1 MFSPSK
7 RAQFTDQMA
16 YNMERMA
23 NKPHRKMFIQESAE
37 TNKIGDPLFRLDQQ
51 DLKWKDKRNQ
61 FQARQESYI
70 RQFSPQKRS
79 KSQLQ
84 YDNQLSDFV
93 SPIDRD
99 FQRSHRDI
107 HHFPKKKIVRDRLN
121 ESCQNIFAPSSSQ
134 NMKNS
139 LNNNNGKNNN
149 LNLSV
154 QFWNKPMRSASH
166 LRNRSSSIM
175 VDSFCQDKDI
185 SPREEYN
192 RTSQSQM
199 SINPNYAQR
208 YKNTNIILGVSDS
221 SPQPNERGIRT
232 YHDQFPVETNI
243 LHLTGK
249 TSATGFTHNISYQ
262 IADRSRENSQ
272 TNARVFNVG
281 SEITPSFHKKG
292 IKTFFQTPSE
302 GAKGLPNPVTGNNMK
317 KEKPI
322 GIRIVNTS
330 SKKQNLFDSIYNS
343 TNEFSPEKNIGI
355 KCKINT
361 NQKKSNPIVMFD
373 PSDPNQQPIS
383 ARHGKKTYA
392 FQKSPSPVKY
402 LLQQSQLQETPN
414 KCNNETLNNSVNLN
428 NSILANNS
436 INNIISNSN
445 NKNNISNNPN
455 QNQNLNQSS
464 IIAHNQEAE
473 TNQNGQVQNQQ
484 QQQRIHKKL
493 VDVYPKSNQPSH
505 FNYLAYLNSTS
516 YQEKYKETQEKNSK
530 GYFGQRNKSP
540 NMKEVMY
547 SVSSVKGSTLQITN
561 KLNVNTNNPNNQ
573 VNLNSSVIQQQ
584 KEENN
589 ESVILTNR
597 NQSIQQQ
604 ENISGTPVRRSS
616 QKSTQQLS
624 QQTQNQS
631 QQIQQN
637 QMHSNS
643 QQMSSTQKNP
653 KKYYPEKTM
662 SVQQSQN
669 LNLSQVKQAVK
680 MGEIQGVKKIYD
692 FESFKNKY
700 R

>member
-1 MFSPSK
+1 MFSPTK

-16 YNMERMA
+16 NNMERMV

-37 TNKIGDPLFRLDQQ
+37 TNKFGDPLFRIDQQ

-61 FQARQESYI
+61 IQARQESYI

-99 FQRSHRDI
+99 FQRSNRDI
-107 HHFPKKKIVRDRLN
+107 HNFSKKKIVRDRLN

-134 NMKNS
+134 NMKNT

-166 LRNRSSSIM
+166 LRNRSSSI
-175 VDSFCQDKDI
+175 VIDSFCQDKDV

-199 SINPNYAQR
+199 SVNPNYAHR

-221 SPQPNERGIRT
+221 SPQPNEKGIRT

-262 IADRSRENSQ
+262 ITDRSRENSQ
-272 TNARVFNVG
+272 TNARVFNLG
-281 SEITPSFHKKG
+281 SEITPSFHNKG

-343 TNEFSPEKNIGI
+343 TNEFSPEKNTGI

-361 NQKKSNPIVMFD
+361 NQKKGNPLVMFD
-373 PSDPNQQPIS
+373 PSDPANQPAS

-414 KCNNETLNNSVNLN
+414 KGNNETLNNSINLN
-428 NSILANNS
+428 NSTLLANNS
-436 INNIISNSN
+436 SNNIINNSN

-455 QNQNLNQSS
+455 QNQNQNQQS
-464 IIAHNQEAE
+464 IISHNQEGEA
-473 TNQNGQVQNQQ
+473 NFKGQSQAQK

-493 VDVYPKSNQPSH
+493 VDAFPKANQPSH
-505 FNYLAYLNSTS
+505 FNYLAYLNSSS
-516 YQEKYKETQEKNSK
+516 YQEKYKDAQEKNSK
-530 GYFGQRNKSP
+530 GSFGLRNKSP

-547 SVSSVKGSTLQITN
+547 SVSSVKNSTLQSTN

-573 VNLNSSVIQQQ
+573 INQNSSIVQQS

-616 QKSTQQLS
+616 QKSTQQIS
-624 QQTQNQS
+624 QQSQNQS
-631 QQIQQN
+631 QQQQS
-637 QMHSNS
+637 QMHSSS
-643 QQMSSTQKNP
+643 QMLSSNQKSS

>member
-1 MFSPSK
+1 MFSPTK
-7 RAQFTDQMA
+7 RAQFTDQMT
-16 YNMERMA
+16 NNIERMA

-37 TNKIGDPLFRLDQQ
+37 TNKFGDPLFRIDQQ

-61 FQARQESYI
+61 FQAKQESYI

-107 HHFPKKKIVRDRLN
+107 HNFSKKKIVRDRLN

-134 NMKNS
+134 NLKNS
-139 LNNNNGKNNN
+139 HNNNNGKNSN

-166 LRNRSSSIM
+166 LRNRSSSIV
-175 VDSFCQDKDI
+175 VDSFCQDV
-185 SPREEYN
+185 SPREEQN
-192 RTSQSQM
+192 RNSQSQM
-199 SINPNYAQR
+199 SINPNYAHR
-208 YKNTNIILGVSDS
+208 YKNTNVILGVSDS
-221 SPQPNERGIRT
+221 SPQPNEKGIRT

-243 LHLTGK
+243 LHLTSK

-262 IADRSRENSQ
+262 ITDRSRENSQ
-272 TNARVFNVG
+272 TNARVFNLG

-302 GAKGLPNPVTGNNMK
+302 GAKGLPNPVTGNNIK
-317 KEKPI
+317 KDKPL

-343 TNEFSPEKNIGI
+343 TNEFSPEKNTGI
-355 KCKINT
+355 KCKINV
-361 NQKKSNPIVMFD
+361 NQKKSNPLVMND
-373 PSDPNQQPIS
+373 PSDPNYQPVS

-414 KCNNETLNNSVNLN
+414 KGNHETLNNSVNLN
-428 NSILANNS
+428 NSTLANNS
-436 INNIISNSN
+436 SNNIISNSN
-445 NKNNISNNPN
+445 NKNNSSNNPN
-455 QNQNLNQSS
+455 QNQNQQS
-464 IIAHNQEAE
+464 IISHNQEGE
-473 TNQNGQVQNQQ
+473 TNFNGQVQTQL

-493 VDVYPKSNQPSH
+493 VDAYPKANQPSH
-505 FNYLAYLNSTS
+505 FNYLAYLNSSS
-516 YQEKYKETQEKNSK
+516 YQEKYKEAQEKNSK
-530 GYFGQRNKSP
+530 GSFGIRNKSP
-540 NMKEVMY
+540 NMKEVMH
-547 SVSSVKGSTLQITN
+547 SVSSIKNSTLQSTN

-573 VNLNSSVIQQQ
+573 INQNSSIVLQS

-597 NQSIQQQ
+597 NQSTQQQ
-604 ENISGTPVRRSS
+604 ENISGTPVKRPS
-616 QKSTQQLS
+616 QKSTS
-624 QQTQNQS
+624 QQSQQSQNQS
-631 QQIQQN
+631 QQQPN
-637 QMHSNS
+637 QMHSS
-643 QQMSSTQKNP
+643 SQMSQTQKSS
-653 KKYYPEKTM
+653 KKYYPDKTI